1 MVGLRFCS
9 ITTMDWE
16 EEEGAVETA
25 ADFSSLLTTSVISR
39 SRRPV
44 SSSIYIKSN
53 QSIEVEAEPVLS
65 SLLM

>member
-9 ITTMDWE
+9 ITTIDWE

-25 ADFSSLLTTSVISR
+25 AVFNSLLTTSEMSR

-44 SSSIYIKSN
+44 SSSIYSKSN
-53 QSIEVEAEPVLS
+53 
-65 SLLM
+65 

>member
-44 SSSIYIKSN
+44 SSSIYSISN
-53 QSIEVEAEPVLS
+53 
-65 SLLM
+65 